1 MNYRGNR
8 RQNNGMGLGSGG
20 TCVCPICH
28 TTILH
33 RQGRPCYQEIC
44 PNCGAKMSRSTG
56 EGQGYDY
63 NNSSSTSTRRIAK
76 IDINKCIG
84 CKKCISACPLNAIEM
99 VDGKAYIIADKC
111 RGCMVCTSSCP
122 VQAIS

>member
-1 MNYRGNR
+1 MNFRGNR

-28 TTILH
+28 TTIPH
-33 RQGRPCYQEIC
+33 RQGSPCYQEVC

-56 EGQGYDY
+56 SGQTSNYS
-63 NNSSSTSTRRIAK
+63 SSSTSTRRIAK
-76 IDINKCIG
+76 IDIDTCIG
-84 CKKCISACPLNAIEM
+84 CRKCISACPFGAIEM
-99 VDGKAYIIADKC
+99 VNGKAHIIADKC